1 MKFSQNVFRS
11 LMAFTLVELLLVVV
25 IMAAAASAAVPNF
38 TKFVHNIEFHK
49 AAEDLVSAVRFGQVR
64 AMTRGRW
71 VRLNADISGYWLEE
85 DRIEND
91 KPVTVLG
98 EPEFQRLKN
107 RHGRLVRW
115 PQGITFKPAQ
125 AQILLSPEGS
135 IRTADLEIC
144 RRDQCLRI
152 TAGRTI
158 GQIDVIDPRETTADA
173 SS

>member
-1 MKFSQNVFRS
+1 MKCSQIMRRS
-11 LMAFTLVELLLVVV
+11 LTAFTLVELLLVVV

-38 TKFVHNIEFHK
+38 TKFIRNVEYQK

-64 AMTRGRW
+64 AMTHGRW
-71 VRLNADISGYWLEE
+71 VRLSADINGYWLEE
-85 DRIEND
+85 DRFVENELLAD
-91 KPVTVLG
+91 SG

-125 AQILLSPEGS
+125 AHVLLSPEGS
-135 IRTADLEIC
+135 IRTSDLEIC
-144 RRDQCLRI
+144 RFDQCLRI